1 MKSFL
6 LTIAFSSTVICLKA
20 QTYNYNTYHQKVI
33 RSEQLI
39 SEKKISKARQSL
51 DSLFEEYDFVF
62 LRECKLATELSIF
75 QNDYASAFRF
85 LRYGIL
91 GGWSIKSIEKNRSLK
106 PLRKDPRWNM
116 MKDDYDSLRKIYWS
130 KLNIPLRKEAQEML
144 KNDQKLALRNFL
156 TLGEKNQI
164 KYAQKKFI
172 PHSEEVLARL
182 DKILTEHGYPGE
194 KLIGNS
200 WWASVNLSHHNSM
213 YPEYTLKD
221 TLYLNLRPKLEKALA
236 KGELHPKE
244 FAIME
249 DWRHAV
255 IHHHEKSL
263 YGFLGKIPDNSELA
277 KVSQNRS
284 ELGLRSIELR
294 NNLLEIEKELDLNLY
309 LPKGWQKGKI
319 TVANRR

>member
-33 RSEQLI
+33 RCEQLI
-39 SEKKISKARQSL
+39 SKKKISKARQSL
-51 DSLFEEYDFVF
+51 DSLFEEFDFVF
-62 LRECKLATELSIF
+62 LREHKLVTELSIF
-75 QNDYASAFRF
+75 ESDYESAFRF

-91 GGWSIKSIEKNRSLK
+91 SGWSIKSIEKNRSLK
-106 PLRKDPRWNM
+106 PLRKDPRWDM

-130 KLNIPLRKEAQEML
+130 KLNIPLRNEAQEML

-156 TLGEKNQI
+156 TIGEKNKI
-164 KYAQKKFI
+164 KYAHKKFI
-172 PHSEEVLARL
+172 PYSEGVLARL

-200 WWASVNLSHHNSM
+200 WWTSVNLSHHNSLD
-213 YPEYTLKD
+213 PEYTLED
-221 TLYLNLRPKLEKALA
+221 TLYLNLRPKLENALV

-244 FAIME
+244 FAIIE
-249 DWRHAV
+249 DWRNAS
-255 IHHHEKSL
+255 IHHHESSL
-263 YGFLGKIPDNSELA
+263 HGFLGKIPNNSELMI
-277 KVSQNRS
+277 VNQNRAKM
-284 ELGLRSIELR
+284 GIRSIELR
-294 NNLLEIEKELDLNLY
+294 NSLLEIEKELGLNLY

-319 TVANRR
+319 TVANK